1 MSETF
6 LHVEYREKDE
16 VKRLGAYWSREQ
28 RQWYVPAGRDLTPF
42 ARWLP
47 IQDAPAAYRLDEAVE
62 LPVQGLSLREVMQRI
77 RACVQQG
84 LPEALWIRAELTKV
98 DSRPS
103 GVFLELVE
111 RDETREVAS
120 AKAAIWNPGPMLAR
134 FSRHTGQDLAAG
146 LQVLVQARVEVQD
159 RFGLRLVIQAIDATY
174 TVGVMAH
181 QLKIIRQTLEREGII
196 HRNRQLALPEDFF
209 SIAVISPEGAAGLGD
224 FQAGAEPLERF
235 GICRFHYFTAV
246 FQGPNAKDSLLQAI
260 QKASALPDIQALVII
275 RGGGAVADLH
285 WINELELAQAV
296 CLSPVPV
303 MTGIGHQ
310 RDQTILDE
318 VACRVADTPSKVIK
332 LIADTIQQRAARTQR
347 DVHTIQ
353 VALDRRLLQAE
364 RMIAA
369 DWQTVRLAARSHA
382 QRIGL
387 QLEASRHT
395 VNAASHHR
403 LTVAGLRLTADQA
416 TVLREAQRAVTDSKT
431 TVDRQFQ
438 TLKMQATGRIQTA
451 GGTLT
456 ATQQRF
462 IADVKARCVVSSRE
476 VLEQRRMILLHS
488 PAHLHRAA
496 IAMTAAHTVVLNQA
510 NRRIEQA
517 GDNAGRLLREI
528 LGQGPQRTLQ
538 RGFALV
544 RDASGQPVTSRA
556 VAGQKARLSLEFH
569 DGVIEV
575 QRGRDDDQTMLNP

>member
-6 LHVEYREKDE
+6 LHVEYREKDV

-47 IQDAPAAYRLDEAVE
+47 VQDAPAAYRLDEVPE

-77 RACVQQG
+77 RGCVQQG

-98 DSRPS
+98 DSKPI

-111 RDETREVAS
+111 RDESREVAS

-134 FSRHTGQDLAAG
+134 FRQQTGQDLAAG
-146 LQVLVQARVEVQD
+146 MQVLVQARVEVQD
-159 RFGLRLVIQAIDATY
+159 RFGLRLVIEAIDAAY
-174 TVGVMAH
+174 TVGVMA
-181 QLKIIRQTLEREGII
+181 QRLTLIRQTLEQEGIFNC
-196 HRNRQLALPEDFF
+196 NRQRTLPEDFF
-209 SIAVISPEGAAGLGD
+209 RIAVISPEGAAGLGD

-235 GICRFHYFTAV
+235 GICRFHYFTAL

-260 QKASALPDIQALVII
+260 QKALAWPDIQALVII

-285 WINELELAQAV
+285 WLNELELARAV

-303 MTGIGHQ
+303 ITGIGHQ

-332 LIADTIQQRAARTQR
+332 LIADTIQQRAVRTQN
-347 DVHTIQ
+347 DFNTIQ
-353 VALDRRLLQAE
+353 AGMSRCLAQAAGKVEGHLHTLRLSTRAHLQ
-364 RMIAA
+364 RMEPRLEAA
-369 DWQTVRLAARSHA
+369 RQTVS
-382 QRIGL
+382 
-387 QLEASRHT
+387 
-395 VNAASHHR
+395 AASHHR
-403 LTVAGLRLTADQA
+403 LTVASLCLTAHQA
-416 TVLREAQRAVTDSKT
+416 TVLREAQRAVTD
-431 TVDRQFQ
+431 
-438 TLKMQATGRIQTA
+438 
-451 GGTLT
+451 
-456 ATQQRF
+456 
-462 IADVKARCVVSSRE
+462 
-476 VLEQRRMILLHS
+476 
-488 PAHLHRAA
+488 
-496 IAMTAAHTVVLNQA
+496 TAATINRLWLTVGERAKGRL
-510 NRRIEQA
+510 EQA
-517 GDNAGRLLREI
+517 GDHADRLLREI

-544 RDASGQPVTSRA
+544 RDVNGQPVTSQA
-556 VAGQKARLSLEFH
+556 VAGQQIRLSLEFH

-575 QRGRDDDQTMLNP
+575 QRGGDD